1 MSGLVVPTFEENGI
15 FMLGVVFFIQS
26 IFTDPNNNFHQK
38 FLFSIED
45 IDFLSSNAKKI
56 FHLQLFFVKFW
67 GLENCQNFY
76 VPGLNYARFKE
87 FIHNAESV
95 TRIIYAWRIIPH
107 KKIVPY

>member
-45 IDFLSSNAKKI
+45 IDFLSSNAKRYFTSNCFLLSSGGLKI
-56 FHLQLFFVKFW
+56 
-67 GLENCQNFY
+67 
-76 VPGLNYARFKE
+76 A
-87 FIHNAESV
+87 
-95 TRIIYAWRIIPH
+95 
-107 KKIVPY
+107 KISMYLD